1 MFQKPTFQE
10 RNKLCKLNAV
20 HVGEKKDACFYRYR
34 FPRNAILYTRRV
46 TETVFKKKKKNP
58 IRARFMKR
66 GF

>member
-1 MFQKPTFQE
+1 M
-10 RNKLCKLNAV
+10 
-20 HVGEKKDACFYRYR
+20 HVFYRYR

-46 TETVFKKKKKNP
+46 TETVFKKNP